1 MIKKEMLK
9 KRIFKNTR
17 KCFLKMFKS
26 ISQKA
31 GSKHNKFRLHQNQGS
46 LIVMMQK

>member
-1 MIKKEMLK
+1 MKMLK

-17 KCFLKMFKS
+17 KCFPKMFKS
-26 ISQKA
+26 INQKV

-46 LIVMMQK
+46 LIGMMQK